1 MYSMLYV
8 KYLNFL
14 NPPNKGF
21 FKFLVLH
28 KNVEKT
34 LTVRAGWALDK
45 GTHTHTKLKLETSTF
60 HFLLKEKV
68 VYFLLLFIL
77 AEMLIRSSMDRS
89 QAKGRREN

>member
-1 MYSMLYV
+1 MLYV
-8 KYLNFL
+8 NYLNFL

-21 FKFLVLH
+21 FKFPVLH

-34 LTVRAGWALDK
+34 LLQWEQAGLWIK
-45 GTHTHTKLKLETSTF
+45 VHTLTKLKLETSTF

-77 AEMLIRSSMDRS
+77 AEMLIRSLMDRS

>member
-45 GTHTHTKLKLETSTF
+45 GTHTHKVKTWNQHFPFSPEGKSCLFFTF
-60 HFLLKEKV
+60 
-68 VYFLLLFIL
+68 VY
-77 AEMLIRSSMDRS
+77 S
-89 QAKGRREN
+89 GRDAD